1 MGTKFRIA
9 RNILANWGGLAFST
23 LISFLL
29 APYILHKLGDAGYGV
44 WMLTISLTGYL
55 GLLDLGIRSS
65 VVRFVAKYKASS
77 DYASLNQ
84 VVNTAL
90 VAFSLAGLLSLL
102 LGSILGVAADS
113 VFNIPHSLENQ
124 ATWVIIIISATLAF
138 SFGTSVFASTLVGIE
153 RFDLLNLATILATLL
168 RAGLILLVFPVKA
181 NLVCLGV
188 LTLVSSLVSCVLIV
202 YFALRHIPELKIN
215 LRLSQSRTLKRI
227 FDYGIF
233 SFLIIVATRVS
244 YYSDNTVIGIFGSA
258 EQITYFAIGAISVE
272 MLRRVVNSLTSVI
285 MPLASG
291 LESRGSQES
300 LQRLLTIGT
309 KYSFLLIL
317 PMSTILLVM
326 GKTLLGVWM
335 GPAYAARSY
344 LILVVLLVPQIYS
357 LSQFTTEEVLLGTGR
372 HKLYSFVV
380 VAEAISNL
388 TLSIILIKPY
398 GILGVALGTSLPIIL
413 FRVLLSPIFVVRIR
427 GTSFLRY
434 LKESLLLPLAISIPV
449 GIVAIGLELFLR
461 AESLLEFSL
470 QAILLLLI
478 YYLLA
483 WMLVV
488 EEPVKQSVLD
498 RIRNLTG
505 LEL

>member
-1 MGTKFRIA
+1 
-9 RNILANWGGLAFST
+9 
-23 LISFLL
+23 
-29 APYILHKLGDAGYGV
+29 
-44 WMLTISLTGYL
+44 
-55 GLLDLGIRSS
+55 
-65 VVRFVAKYKASS
+65 
-77 DYASLNQ
+77 
-84 VVNTAL
+84 
-90 VAFSLAGLLSLL
+90 
-102 LGSILGVAADS
+102 
-113 VFNIPHSLENQ
+113 
-124 ATWVIIIISATLAF
+124 
-138 SFGTSVFASTLVGIE
+138 
-153 RFDLLNLATILATLL
+153 
-168 RAGLILLVFPVKA
+168 
-181 NLVCLGV
+181 
-188 LTLVSSLVSCVLIV
+188 LVSCVLIV